1 MNLKETRC
9 TDVCYIHLA
18 QGVLPCVQFCTID
31 ILISGENTVGSKRNM
46 HHRVELRLF
55 FRL

>member
-46 HHRVELRLF
+46 HH
-55 FRL
+55 